1 MIPLPHWV
9 DPEAWAEYVDQRK
22 RDKKALTPR
31 SAKQRLARL
40 YELKAAGYDPN
51 ACIDEAI
58 NGHWLDFYAPKD
70 KPIERKASA
79 GTGELE
85 KLAATQAQWEQNKP
99 DPGKVRSIVEGLKG
113 RIYGR
118 QA

>member
-1 MIPLPHWV
+1 VIPLPHWV

-40 YELKAAGYDPN
+40 YELKAAGHDPN

-70 KPIERKASA
+70 KPIERKASN
-79 GTGELE
+79 GTGALE
-85 KLAATQAQWEQNKP
+85 ELAANRAEWERNKP
-99 DPGKVRSIVEGLKG
+99 DPAKVRSIVESIKG